1 MTACTVT
8 ILPHGIIKT
17 CDSGTTVL
25 DVLTDAGLHVKSPCG
40 GRGTCGK
47 CLVKAEGAL
56 LPSEGT
62 ENQFIQD
69 RPGMRLACL
78 ARIAGDTVIHIPPRR
93 KSPAIKKSAPDPSS
107 LFAAAVDLGTTTIQI
122 SLVDLKNGASYAL
135 DSFLN
140 PQRRYGHDV
149 IARIAASRD
158 HDKRRELVRLI
169 GESLE
174 RSLMD
179 SAGDLA
185 IPLSSITKLVFAGNT
200 IMTYLLLDL
209 DPAPLGTFPYTA
221 AVRDFK
227 NISAGKLF
235 PGKSFNPEI
244 HALPAVSAYLG
255 GDLLG
260 GLTILDRMGLDRNTF
275 FFDMGTN
282 GEMFLRNGGDNIYAA
297 SCAMG
302 PALEGMNI
310 SSGMTAE
317 EGGINHVRLKDGTV
331 DFDVMGGGEP
341 AGITGTGVIDIIA
354 ILLRSG
360 MLKDSGAFDKKS
372 LALSPLKNLHTA
384 EDEASVILHQHAA
397 LTQKDI
403 RAVQLAK
410 GASLAAARLL
420 LREARYDACSI
431 RNVIIAGSFG
441 ENLDLDNFRRL
452 AFLPDFPGARYH
464 FFGNTSLKA
473 AEQACLDDTFI
484 MRATDLRKRIH
495 VIELSDHPLFHETFM
510 TSLDFSVAD

>member
-1 MTACTVT
+1 V
-8 ILPHGIIKT
+8 
-17 CDSGTTVL
+17 
-25 DVLTDAGLHVKSPCG
+25 
-40 GRGTCGK
+40 
-47 CLVKAEGAL
+47 
-56 LPSEGT
+56 
-62 ENQFIQD
+62 
-69 RPGMRLACL
+69 
-78 ARIAGDTVIHIPPRR
+78 
-93 KSPAIKKSAPDPSS
+93 PDPSS
-107 LFAAAVDLGTTTIQI
+107 LFAAAIDLGTTTVQI
-122 SLVDLKNGASYAL
+122 SLVDLKNGASYTI

-149 IARIAASRD
+149 IARIAACPD

-169 GESLE
+169 RESLK
-174 RSLMD
+174 RSLVD

-200 IMTYLLLDL
+200 VMTYLLLDL

-221 AVRDFK
+221 TVRDFR
-227 NISAGKLF
+227 NIPGGELF
-235 PGKSFNPEI
+235 PGSSFNPEI
-244 HALPAVSAYLG
+244 HALPAASAYLG

-260 GLTILDRMGLDRNTF
+260 GLTLLDRVGLDRNTF

-282 GEMFLRNGGDNIYAA
+282 GEMFLRNDGDDIYAA

-317 EGGINHVRLKDGTV
+317 EGGINHVRLRDGAV
-331 DFDVMGGGEP
+331 EFDVLGGGEP
-341 AGITGTGVIDIIA
+341 AGITGTGIIDIIA
-354 ILLRSG
+354 ILLHAG
-360 MLKDSGAFDKKS
+360 MLKDSGAFDKKA
-372 LALSPLKNLHTA
+372 LAASPLKNLHTA
-384 EDEASVILHQHAA
+384 EDGASVILHRHAA

-410 GASLAAARLL
+410 GASLAAAHLL
-420 LREARYDACSI
+420 LQEARCDARSI

-452 AFLPDFPGARYH
+452 AFLPNFPGARYH

-484 MRATDLRKRIH
+484 MRATDLRDRIH
-495 VIELSDHPLFHETFM
+495 VVELSDHPSFHETFM
-510 TSLDFSVAD
+510 TSLDFSISA